1 MGAMQKT
8 FVPVDGSGCS
18 ERATRHAVA
27 LAKQL
32 GRCTIYLAHAH
43 EEPLI
48 YGEIAVYVPREKM
61 TKLQHAHS
69 EAILKRVEALLRD
82 SGVPYE
88 KEVLVGPIADVL
100 TQRAAALGCDAIVM
114 GTHGMTPLGNMLMGS
129 IASKVVHLTKLPV
142 TLVK

>member
-1 MGAMQKT
+1 MHKI

-27 LAKQL
+27 LARQL
-32 GRCTIYLAHAH
+32 GQCTLILAYAH

-48 YGEIAVYVPREKM
+48 YGEIAVYVPKEKM
-61 TKLQHAHS
+61 ALLQREHS
-69 EAILKRVEALLRD
+69 DEILKRLEPILLG

-88 KEVLVGPIADVL
+88 KEVLVGPIAEVL

-129 IASKVVHLTKLPV
+129 VAGKVVHLTRLPI
-142 TLVK
+142 TLIK